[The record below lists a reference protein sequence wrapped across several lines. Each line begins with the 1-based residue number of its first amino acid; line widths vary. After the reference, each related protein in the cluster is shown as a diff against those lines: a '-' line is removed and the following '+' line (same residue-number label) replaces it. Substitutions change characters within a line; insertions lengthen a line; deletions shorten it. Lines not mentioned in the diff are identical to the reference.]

1 MKMRLIIFA
10 LIILWGNS
18 FASGKSIDIEGDST
32 VKVLVLIPYDEIANA
47 GVSPDTRR
55 ILESSLA
62 GKGGVSVIPF
72 PFRKLMGV
80 PYQMVYDKKYC
91 KAISDKVDCDVI
103 IMTQIIT
110 DNERK
115 PGIWPWAY
123 NIRVYNV
130 RTGKQ
135 LDSIHGENLDSD
147 DFSGDIRNK
156 IDKLIKDIE
165 LSCNIR

>member
-115 PGIWPWAY
+115 
-123 NIRVYNV
+123 
-130 RTGKQ
+130 
-135 LDSIHGENLDSD
+135 
-147 DFSGDIRNK
+147 
-156 IDKLIKDIE
+156 
-165 LSCNIR
+165 

>member
-1 MKMRLIIFA
+1 MKKRLVIFA
-10 LIILWGNS
+10 LIILCENS
-18 FASGKSIDIEGDST
+18 FATVKPIDIQVDST

-62 GKGGVSVIPF
+62 GKEGLSVIPF
-72 PFRKLMGV
+72 PFKKLRGV
-80 PYQMVYDKKYC
+80 PCQMVYDKKYC
-91 KAISDKVDCDVI
+91 KPIIDKVDCDVI

-123 NIRVYNV
+123 KIRVYNI

-135 LDSIHGENLDSD
+135 LNSIHGKNLKSD
-147 DFSGDIRNK
+147 DFSEDIK
-156 IDKLIKDIE
+156 I
-165 LSCNIR
+165 